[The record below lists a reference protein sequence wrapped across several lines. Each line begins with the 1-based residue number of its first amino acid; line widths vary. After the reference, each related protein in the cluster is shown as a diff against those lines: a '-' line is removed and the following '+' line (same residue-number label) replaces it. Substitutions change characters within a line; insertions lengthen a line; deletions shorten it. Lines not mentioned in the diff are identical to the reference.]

1 MNMTKFTVELDYE
14 TIDKIVTET
23 LLEQRSSLL
32 EDYQNGNVHVF
43 DMDPVKD
50 RKQIGEVI
58 KALEKVID
66 WYSVPGTYKFDEL
79 PRTFDA

>member
-1 MNMTKFTVELDYE
+1 MKHTIELDYE

-32 EDYQNGNVHVF
+32 EDYQNGNVRVF
-43 DMDPVKD
+43 DTDPVND

-66 WYSVPGTYKFDEL
+66 WYSIPGTYKFAEL
-79 PRTFDA
+79 PTFDA